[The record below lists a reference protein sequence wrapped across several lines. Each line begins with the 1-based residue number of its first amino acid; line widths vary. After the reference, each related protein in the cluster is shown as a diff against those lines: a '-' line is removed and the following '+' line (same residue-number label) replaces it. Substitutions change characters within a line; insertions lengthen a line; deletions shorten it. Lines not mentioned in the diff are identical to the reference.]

1 MRNYSLFKSGMFHLQ
16 LSLQTFVWSNFDEI
30 SKFFQRKIIYWLFD
44 YTTER
49 RMRILC
55 STRKQKTTLIA
66 YKDLMKGKLFQ
77 SCTHLLY
84 CRVLSLGGNLNTRWM
99 SKPDMRSIFH
109 IKNHWN
115 ILVIGN
121 YYVNY
126 QNYQIKCFLPP
137 RILNEHWCIYSC
149 LQIPPKGNWFQYVR
163 RVYIDRN

>member
-66 YKDLMKGKLFQ
+66 SKDLMKGKLFQ
-77 SCTHLLY
+77 RCTHLLY

-99 SKPDMRSIFH
+99 SKPWHEIHLSHKKSLKYSGHRKLLCELWKLSNF
-109 IKNHWN
+109 NPF
-115 ILVIGN
+115 ILLG
-121 YYVNY
+121 Y
-126 QNYQIKCFLPP
+126 
-137 RILNEHWCIYSC
+137 
-149 LQIPPKGNWFQYVR
+149 
-163 RVYIDRN
+163 